1 MIYLVMG
8 VAGAGKTTVGALL
21 AARLGL
27 PFFDADDHH
36 PAPNIEKMKAGIPL
50 TDKDREAWLEA
61 LSTAMEKWEETGGA
75 VLACSALKERYR
87 AKLRDGAGKN
97 LFLVYLK
104 GDRATIEQRMAGRR
118 NHFFN
123 RALIE
128 SQYAALEEP
137 SDALTITIELSPDAI
152 CRQIEEHLALH

>member
-50 TDKDREAWLEA
+50 TDKDRETWLEA

-97 LFLVYLK
+97 LFLIYLK
-104 GDRATIEQRMAGRR
+104 GDSATIEQRMAGRR

-123 RALIE
+123 RTLIE

-137 SDALTITIELSPDAI
+137 SDALTITIELSPEAI